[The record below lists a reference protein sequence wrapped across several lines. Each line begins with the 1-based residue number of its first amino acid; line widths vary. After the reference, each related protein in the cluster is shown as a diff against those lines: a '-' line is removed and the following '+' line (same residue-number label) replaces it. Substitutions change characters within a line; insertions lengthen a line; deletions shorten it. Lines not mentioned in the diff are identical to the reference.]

1 MNTQSITTDQQNL
14 KEEIQ
19 SFILG
24 GELSRKL
31 SSTQKDLCIK
41 TSLAFNLNPI
51 KREVHFVPF
60 NNDIKIVVGYEVY
73 LKRAEKSGKLNGW
86 HVEIEGAGSTMKA
99 VVTINRRD
107 WEKPFTYEVFLVE
120 ARQSTPLWLKMPRF
134 MLKKVAIAQAF
145 RLAFPEELGGLQY
158 MPEEVGLETQVK
170 PEKKEQLKHQLIA
183 ARIKLTSNE
192 EKPIENKV
200 SIECEN
206 CHKTITLGIKS
217 FSERNFGKV
226 LCMDCQKSEKRIFTP
241 SMNI

>member
-1 MNTQSITTDQQNL
+1 MEAQLTTNQQNL
-14 KEEIQ
+14 KDEVQ

-41 TSLAFNLNPI
+41 TSLAFNLNPL

-86 HVEIEGAGSTMKA
+86 RVDIDGAGSNMKA
-99 VVTINRRD
+99 VVTINRKD
-107 WEKPFTYEVFLVE
+107 WEKPFIHEVFLVE

-145 RLAFPEELGGLQY
+145 RLAFPEELGGLPY
-158 MPEEVGLETQVK
+158 MPEEVGLEGATTPDKNKRINPAIVTAPLQEIRLEQT
-170 PEKKEQLKHQLIA
+170 EKTDSL
-183 ARIKLTSNE
+183 
-192 EKPIENKV
+192 
-200 SIECEN
+200 ECEE
-206 CHKTITLGIKS
+206 CGRDITLGIKS
-217 FSERNFGKV
+217 YSQRNYGRD
-226 LCMDCQKSEKRIFTP
+226 LCMTCQKASHIP
-241 SMNI
+241 QASA

>member
-1 MNTQSITTDQQNL
+1 MNTKAITTEKENL

-24 GELSRKL
+24 GELSRRL

-41 TSLAFNLNPI
+41 TSLAFNLNPL

-86 HVEIEGAGSTMKA
+86 RVDIDGAGSNMKA
-99 VVTINRRD
+99 VVTINRKD
-107 WEKPFTYEVFLVE
+107 WEKPFVHEVFLVE

-145 RLAFPEELGGLQY
+145 RLAFPEELGGLPY
-158 MPEEVGLETQVK
+158 MPEEVGLEGVTQ
-170 PEKKEQLKHQLIA
+170 PEEKKNVAVNTPPKVHHTILTSA
-183 ARIKLTSNE
+183 PRAIKL
-192 EKPIENKV
+192 EKIQ
-200 SIECEN
+200 CEK
-206 CHKTITLGIKS
+206 CQREITPGIKA
-217 FSERNFGKV
+217 FSEKNFGRV
-226 LCMDCQKSEKRIFTP
+226 LCMTCQKTAKSATP
-241 SMNI
+241 VQATA